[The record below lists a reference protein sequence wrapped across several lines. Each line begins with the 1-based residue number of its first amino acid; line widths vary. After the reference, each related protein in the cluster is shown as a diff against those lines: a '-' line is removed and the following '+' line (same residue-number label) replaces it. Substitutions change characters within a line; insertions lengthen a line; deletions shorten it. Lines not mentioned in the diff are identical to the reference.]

1 MRSRKEPTTRR
12 QNSAAFRKRLKAYS
26 AAAGAGAFALA
37 NSAEGA
43 IVFTDVPDQ
52 TITQDEGPIYLNLDS
67 VGYNEFAIAA
77 FLSSVRVNPYNVGPQ
92 SSRVLTSGS
101 YYVFSFAAGEIIGDG
116 DQAAGGGRFAGR
128 QVGPYFYNFVGA
140 GNYVGLEWDI
150 GGGDVRYGWAR
161 VDVTPDNFG
170 TATLFSF
177 AYESTPNTP
186 IEAGAIPEPTTL
198 ALLAAGGGAL
208 ALNRRRKR

>member
-1 MRSRKEPTTRR
+1 MRSNKARANRLSISPGF
-12 QNSAAFRKRLKAYS
+12 SKRLKAYS

-52 TITQDEGPIYLNLDS
+52 TITQGQGPIYLNLDS

-77 FLSSVRVNPYNVGPQ
+77 FNDSVRVNPYNVGPQ
-92 SSRVLTSGS
+92 NSRVLTSGS
-101 YYVFSFAAGEIIGDG
+101 YYVFSFAAGEVIGDG
-116 DQAAGGGRFAGR
+116 DLAAGGGRFAGR
-128 QVGPYFYNFVGA
+128 QVGPYFYNFVGT
-140 GNYVGLEWDI
+140 GGYVGLEWDI

-161 VDVTPDNFG
+161 VDVTPDNNG
-170 TATLFSF
+170 TVTLFSF
-177 AYESTPNTP
+177 AYEATPNTP
-186 IEAGAIPEPTTL
+186 IVAGAIPEPTTL